1 MAAKTLEDLFL
12 DTLKDVYYAE
22 RKILKTLPTMEHAA
36 TASDLKQAFVA
47 HRQETEGQV
56 TRLEQVFEILGK
68 RAQGKTCAAIDGITD
83 EGAELIEEYSNSPAM
98 DAALTAVAQ
107 AVEHYEIARYGALS
121 TWAGTLGYSDAMSLL
136 QATLEEEKACDEK
149 LSAIAESVN
158 TTAMAAE

>member
-1 MAAKTLEDLFL
+1 MAAKTLDDLFL

-22 RKILKTLPTMEHAA
+22 RKILKTLPKMIRAA
-36 TASDLKQAFVA
+36 TAPELKQAFKD

-56 TRLEQVFEILGK
+56 ARLEQVFEMLGK

-83 EGAELIEEYSNSPAM
+83 EGAELIEEYGGSPAM

-136 QATLEEEKACDEK
+136 QETLKEEKACDEK
-149 LSAIAESVN
+149 LSVIAESVN

>member
-22 RKILKTLPTMEHAA
+22 RKILKTLPKMERAA
-36 TASDLKQAFVA
+36 TAPELKQAFNM
-47 HRQETEGQV
+47 HRLETEGQV
-56 TRLEQVFEILGK
+56 ARLEQVFEILGK

-83 EGAELIEEYSNSPAM
+83 EGAELIEEYGKSPAM

-121 TWAGTLGYSDAMSLL
+121 TWAETLGYSDAVALL
-136 QATLEEEKACDEK
+136 EETLEEEKATDEK
-149 LSAIAESVN
+149 LTEIAQTVN
-158 TTAMAAE
+158 STAMAAE

>member
-22 RKILKTLPTMEHAA
+22 RKILKTLPKMERAA
-36 TASDLKQAFVA
+36 TAPELKQAFNM

-56 TRLEQVFEILGK
+56 ARLEQVFEILGK

-83 EGAELIEEYSNSPAM
+83 EGAELIEEYGKSPAM

-107 AVEHYEIARYGALS
+107 AVEHYEIARYGALR
-121 TWAGTLGYSDAMSLL
+121 TWAETLGYSDAVSLL
-136 QATLEEEKACDEK
+136 EETLDEEKAADEK
-149 LSAIAESVN
+149 LTEIAQTVN
-158 TTAMAAE
+158 STAMAAE